1 MFLFRLPFRGSWTA
15 LCLGA
20 FLYIVTSTGVG
31 LLISTFTQTQI
42 AALVAAFVITI
53 VPSFEFSGLTTP
65 VSALVGGAEVMS
77 WFFPAR

>member
-1 MFLFRLPFRGSWTA
+1 
-15 LCLGA
+15 
-20 FLYIVTSTGVG
+20 VTSTGVG

-65 VSALVGGAEVMS
+65 VSALVGGPRSCRGSSLRAIS
-77 WFFPAR
+77 